1 VDVVT
6 GIVALAV
13 GAACIAVGLGVVRSR
28 PGAAIRV
35 VGWSLTIAGAV
46 AVVHAASAWI
56 SSAADR
62 G

>member
-6 GIVALAV
+6 GIVELAV

-46 AVVHAASAWI
+46 AVVHAASA
-56 SSAADR
+56 
-62 G
+62 